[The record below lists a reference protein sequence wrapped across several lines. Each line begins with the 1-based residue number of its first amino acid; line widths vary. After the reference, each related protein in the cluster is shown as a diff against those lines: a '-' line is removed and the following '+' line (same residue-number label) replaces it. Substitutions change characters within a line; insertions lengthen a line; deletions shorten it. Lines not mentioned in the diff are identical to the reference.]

1 MKSFAGRF
9 VSWFLFDVC
18 LALIPCGIFAALV
31 SASLV
36 DGKTVPYGWLTVC
49 CLLIITMLVRL
60 FRAVKS
66 CLMNKDVAV
75 GWRFVAAL
83 LLGVLG
89 ISAGE
94 PG

>member
-9 VSWFLFDVC
+9 VSWFLFDIC

-49 CLLIITMLVRL
+49 LAFLLHFGVLATGLYVT
-60 FRAVKS
+60 S
-66 CLMNKDVAV
+66 
-75 GWRFVAAL
+75 FVAAL